1 MKVLL
6 PWIYRLYR
14 LSWRMT
20 RPLFVGVRIIL
31 VQDGQVLLVRHSYEH
46 HWYFPGGAVKRGEI
60 LVDAAMR
67 EAQEESGV
75 ICLATPLLLGMYMNM
90 YEGKNDHIAVFV
102 CDRFQVG
109 EATDRWE
116 IAACQFFP
124 LTALPADLALGC
136 ARRLQ
141 DYQNGPGPYVGKW

>member
-1 MKVLL
+1 MKVWL
-6 PWIYRLYR
+6 PLIYRLYR

-75 ICLATPLLLGMYMNM
+75 ICLGTPRLLGMYMNL

-102 CDRFQVG
+102 CDQFQVG
-109 EATDRWE
+109 QASDRWE
-116 IAACQFFP
+116 IAACQLFP
-124 LTALPADLALGC
+124 LTALPAELSPGC

>member
-14 LSWRMT
+14 LSWRIT

-102 CDRFQVG
+102 CDQFQVG
-109 EATDRWE
+109 KATDRWE

>member
-6 PWIYRLYR
+6 PLIYRLYR
-14 LSWRMT
+14 LSWRIT

-67 EAQEESGV
+67 EAHEESGV
-75 ICLATPLLLGMYMNM
+75 TCLATPRLLGMYMNL

-102 CDRFQVG
+102 CDQFQVG
-109 EATDRWE
+109 QASDRWE
-116 IAACQFFP
+116 IAACQLFP
-124 LTALPADLALGC
+124 LTALPAELSPGC

>member
-14 LSWRMT
+14 LSWRIT

-31 VQDGQVLLVRHSYEH
+31 VQDGQVLLVQHSYEH

-75 ICLATPLLLGMYMNM
+75 ICLETPRLLGMYMNM

-102 CDRFQVG
+102 CEQFQVG
-109 EATDRWE
+109 QATDRWE

>member
-6 PWIYRLYR
+6 PFIYRLYS
-14 LSWRMT
+14 LTWRIT

-75 ICLATPLLLGMYMNM
+75 TCLATPRLLGMYMNL

-102 CDRFQVG
+102 CEQFQVG
-109 EATDRWE
+109 QASDRWE

-124 LTALPADLALGC
+124 LTALPAELSPGC

>member
-1 MKVLL
+1 MKVWL
-6 PWIYRLYR
+6 PLIYRLYR
-14 LSWRMT
+14 LSWRIT

-67 EAQEESGV
+67 EAHEESGV
-75 ICLATPLLLGMYMNM
+75 TCLATPRLLGMYMNL

-102 CDRFQVG
+102 CDQFQVG
-109 EATDRWE
+109 QASDRWE
-116 IAACQFFP
+116 IAACQLFP
-124 LTALPADLALGC
+124 LTALPAELSPGC

>member
-6 PWIYRLYR
+6 PLIYRLYR

-75 ICLATPLLLGMYMNM
+75 ICLGTPRLLGMYMNM
-90 YEGKNDHIAVFV
+90 YEGKNDHIAVFI
-102 CDRFQVG
+102 CEDFQVG
-109 EATDRWE
+109 QATDRWE

-124 LTALPADLALGC
+124 LTSLPADLALGC

-141 DYQNGPGPYVGKW
+141 DYHNGPGPYVGKW